1 MAYNYFSPKPG
12 RLGVHPV
19 LLTTDLNPTGGTL
32 AAGTENHNVGVS
44 PMKAYVNRAS
54 VCAAVYPTAATSCV
68 ATLYKMTGATA
79 VALTQGLAISGG
91 TADTPLIFSFLTTTT
106 DANRTLGSGDS
117 LRIAIVTTGAVSVQP
132 DDLSVS
138 VELLVME

>member
-1 MAYNYFSPKPG
+1 MAYNYFMPKPG

-19 LLTTDLNPTGGTL
+19 LLTTDLTPTGGTL
-32 AAGTENHNVGVS
+32 AASTENHNIGVS

-54 VCAAVYPTAATSCV
+54 VCAAVYPTASTSCI
-68 ATLYKMTGATA
+68 ATLYKMTGTTS

-91 TADTPLIFSFLTTTT
+91 TADTPLIFSFLTTIT

-117 LRIAIVTTGAVSVQP
+117 LRIALATIGTVSVQP
-132 DDLSVS
+132 DDLSVA